1 MLSDIIA
8 HENGRSHPQS
18 AKELDALPADAR
30 HAVTEALSAYAI
42 DGRGDV
48 KALAGCEVRRLRVGD
63 CRVIFDDD
71 GATILTIDIGRRR
84 TTTYARN

>member
-1 MLSDIIA
+1 MKTIVFTHKA
-8 HENGRSHPQS
+8 

-30 HAVTEALSAYAI
+30 HSITEALSAYAI

-48 KALAGCEVRRLRVGD
+48 KALAGREGGRLRVGD
-63 CRVIFDDD
+63 YRVIFDDD
-71 GATILTIDIGRRR
+71 GFTILAIYFGRRA

>member
-1 MLSDIIA
+1 MKTIVFTHKA
-8 HENGRSHPQS
+8 

-30 HAVTEALSAYAI
+30 HSITEALSAYAL

-48 KALAGCEVRRLRVGD
+48 KALAGREGRRLRIGD
-63 CRVIFDDD
+63 YRVIFDDD
-71 GATILTIDIGRRR
+71 GATILAIYIGRRG